1 MVYNDLVKKV
11 TNEFVKKT
19 DYDDKITEIEGQLPS
34 ITSLAT
40 TTSLIAVKN
49 AITSVNDI
57 YNKIKIDNLC
67 ITLTD
72 YNKFTKD
79 TVDTKL
85 KQAKLGTKCDIADFA
100 KKVYINE
107 KLINI
112 NKKVTLTKKI
122 TYWFKA
128 N

>member
-19 DYDDKITEIEGQLPS
+19 DCDDNITEIEGQLPS

-49 AITSVNDI
+49 AITSINDI

-85 KQAKLGTKCDIADFA
+85 KQAKSGI
-100 KKVYINE
+100 KVIL
-107 KLINI
+107 LIFQKRRILMKN
-112 NKKVTLTKKI
+112 
-122 TYWFKA
+122 
-128 N
+128 